1 MYPDFSYI
9 LHDLFGTSYDN
20 WSSLIKTFG
29 FFLALAFLT
38 AAYSLFLELKR
49 KAAQGLFIT
58 HPIKD
63 ENGAIKQAYPHD
75 RVGDITMVAA
85 ISGLLGAKIFAILES
100 AENVEAFFKDP
111 IHTLFS
117 GSGLAMYGGLIGGFI
132 GVYWFVKSKLKMNP
146 IYMMDAVAPGLIFAY
161 AVGRIGCQMA
171 GDGDWGIVAS
181 AQPTWW
187 FLPNWMWAYD
197 FPRNVIQSSGQAN
210 EAIAGLTAQYNTHLV
225 PPVYPTPFYE
235 TIMATLIGIFLW
247 SIRKRLKIHG
257 MLFMIY
263 LVLNG
268 IERFSIEKIRV
279 NDKLHAFGLTFTQAE
294 LIAVLL
300 IIIGTVGGI
309 ILYRKHEKA

>member
-1 MYPDFSYI
+1 
-9 LHDLFGTSYDN
+9 
-20 WSSLIKTFG
+20 
-29 FFLALAFLT
+29 
-38 AAYSLFLELKR
+38 
-49 KAAQGLFIT
+49 
-58 HPIKD
+58 
-63 ENGAIKQAYPHD
+63 
-75 RVGDITMVAA
+75 
-85 ISGLLGAKIFAILES
+85 
-100 AENVEAFFKDP
+100 
-111 IHTLFS
+111 
-117 GSGLAMYGGLIGGFI
+117 
-132 GVYWFVKSKLKMNP
+132 
-146 IYMMDAVAPGLIFAY
+146 MDAVAPGLIFAY

-187 FLPNWMWAYD
+187 FLPSWMWAYD

-210 EAIAGLTAQYNTHLV
+210 EAIAGLTAHYNTHLV

-235 TIMATLIGIFLW
+235 TIMATLIGVFLW
-247 SIRKRLKIHG
+247 NIRKRLKIHG

-268 IERFSIEKIRV
+268 IERFCIEKIRV

-309 ILYRKHEKA
+309 VLYKKHQKA